1 MKQKAKVTIAYSG
14 IVLAI
19 LYFAV
24 VAGYFLT
31 ESTVI
36 FKLWEAMI
44 ILSALI
50 LLLILI
56 SVLENADEDKK
67 SWKIAAIAFMV
78 CTTVITSAAH
88 YSNIISLQGIIADF
102 LPNDPLAWGF
112 FMGLAFIFTSA
123 SLSSTFKNIKYT
135 SMICGCLCLIGFL
148 GPILNVIPLWFVAV
162 AGFVLGIPVICVQL
176 LLFYKRQGEAGK

>member
-31 ESTVI
+31 ESTAI

-67 SWKIAAIAFMV
+67 SWKFAAIAFMV

-88 YSNIISLQGIIADF
+88 YSNIIS
-102 LPNDPLAWGF
+102 
-112 FMGLAFIFTSA
+112 
-123 SLSSTFKNIKYT
+123 
-135 SMICGCLCLIGFL
+135 
-148 GPILNVIPLWFVAV
+148 
-162 AGFVLGIPVICVQL
+162 
-176 LLFYKRQGEAGK
+176 